1 MRKPGKRM
9 ASVIASIAAVCV
21 MTGGIGYQA
30 AVSGAQTDST
40 ENSVKAQNTDQQ
52 ESTDG
57 SFSEEGTTQIGTVS
71 QMPEF
76 TVNAVTM
83 TVEEVY
89 ASSGDTVS
97 KGDALFKLTDESM
110 EAAKSYYEDAISDA
124 ENTLKTA
131 EANLASGKLS
141 AESTKQDADL
151 TAQTAADS
159 YQAQVDAL
167 DAAVEEKKEAYD
179 EAVEQISEYQTKIDN
194 NDYYVEC
201 AIDEKKAAVDAA
213 TTALAQ
219 AQDTLTQAQ
228 NSDNSASQ
236 AVSTDLT
243 YIKAQIEAGADSDTL
258 LSVVQQAMDDYT
270 TREQQSDTLTQAQ
283 QSADAAQST
292 LEQAQQS
299 ADAAQSTLE
308 QAQKEFDSAVE
319 TYNKNVEETNT
330 KITELTDSLDDLKS
344 DYEQAE
350 RDATTQKAELQNEYD
365 TAVVEGKYAGSTYE
379 STVSELESAVESAQ
393 DTLDTLKE
401 EQTALLALE
410 NGVVTADED
419 GTIAAVP
426 YEAEDTLQSGTAF
439 ALYCDTQTIM
449 ISVEVPQE
457 NIAQVGVG
465 DEVSVM
471 IAGNRDGAVTGTVSS
486 IASSATTGGSVSN
499 VTYAVIISI
508 DNSDGRL
515 GSGSSATV
523 TFQGEQEEKTE

>member
-9 ASVIASIAAVCV
+9 ASVIVSIAAVCV

-57 SFSEEGTTQIGTVS
+57 SFSEEGTTQIGAVS

-159 YQAQVDAL
+159 YQAQ
-167 DAAVEEKKEAYD
+167 
-179 EAVEQISEYQTKIDN
+179 
-194 NDYYVEC
+194 
-201 AIDEKKAAVDAA
+201 
-213 TTALAQ
+213 
-219 AQDTLTQAQ
+219 
-228 NSDNSASQ
+228 
-236 AVSTDLT
+236 
-243 YIKAQIEAGADSDTL
+243 
-258 LSVVQQAMDDYT
+258 
-270 TREQQSDTLTQAQ
+270 
-283 QSADAAQST
+283 QSADAV
-292 LEQAQQS
+292 
-299 ADAAQSTLE
+299 QSTLE

-319 TYNKNVEETNT
+319 TYNKNEEETNT

-499 VTYAVIISI
+499 VTYAVIVSI

>member
-40 ENSVKAQNTDQQ
+40 ESSVKDQNTDQQ

-97 KGDALFKLTDESM
+97 IGDALFKLTDESM
-110 EAAKSYYEDAISDA
+110 EAAKSDYEDAISDA

-159 YQAQVDAL
+159 YQAQ
-167 DAAVEEKKEAYD
+167 
-179 EAVEQISEYQTKIDN
+179 
-194 NDYYVEC
+194 
-201 AIDEKKAAVDAA
+201 
-213 TTALAQ
+213 
-219 AQDTLTQAQ
+219 
-228 NSDNSASQ
+228 
-236 AVSTDLT
+236 
-243 YIKAQIEAGADSDTL
+243 
-258 LSVVQQAMDDYT
+258 
-270 TREQQSDTLTQAQ
+270 
-283 QSADAAQST
+283 
-292 LEQAQQS
+292 QS

-319 TYNKNVEETNT
+319 TYNKNEEETNT

>member
-40 ENSVKAQNTDQQ
+40 ESSVKDQNTDQQ

-97 KGDALFKLTDESM
+97 IGDALFKLTDESM

-179 EAVEQISEYQTKIDN
+179 EAVEQISEYQMKIDN

-219 AQDTLTQAQ
+219 AQDTLT
-228 NSDNSASQ
+228 
-236 AVSTDLT
+236 
-243 YIKAQIEAGADSDTL
+243 
-258 LSVVQQAMDDYT
+258 
-270 TREQQSDTLTQAQ
+270 
-283 QSADAAQST
+283 
-292 LEQAQQS
+292 QAQQS

-379 STVSELESAVESAQ
+379 LTVSELESAVESAQ

>member
-40 ENSVKAQNTDQQ
+40 ESSVKDQNTDQQ

-83 TVEEVY
+83 IVEEVY

-219 AQDTLTQAQ
+219 AQDTLT
-228 NSDNSASQ
+228 
-236 AVSTDLT
+236 
-243 YIKAQIEAGADSDTL
+243 
-258 LSVVQQAMDDYT
+258 
-270 TREQQSDTLTQAQ
+270 
-283 QSADAAQST
+283 
-292 LEQAQQS
+292 QAQQS

>member
-9 ASVIASIAAVCV
+9 ASVIVSIAAVCV

-159 YQAQVDAL
+159 YQAQ
-167 DAAVEEKKEAYD
+167 
-179 EAVEQISEYQTKIDN
+179 
-194 NDYYVEC
+194 
-201 AIDEKKAAVDAA
+201 
-213 TTALAQ
+213 
-219 AQDTLTQAQ
+219 
-228 NSDNSASQ
+228 
-236 AVSTDLT
+236 
-243 YIKAQIEAGADSDTL
+243 
-258 LSVVQQAMDDYT
+258 
-270 TREQQSDTLTQAQ
+270 
-283 QSADAAQST
+283 QSADAV
-292 LEQAQQS
+292 
-299 ADAAQSTLE
+299 QSTLE

-330 KITELTDSLDDLKS
+330 EITELTDSLDDLKS

-350 RDATTQKAELQNEYD
+350 RDATMQKAELQNEYD

-471 IAGNRDGAVTGTVSS
+471 IAGKRDGAVTGTVSS

-523 TFQGEQEEKTE
+523 IFQGEQEEKTE

>member
-1 MRKPGKRM
+1 M

-89 ASSGDTVS
+89 ASSGDIVS

-159 YQAQVDAL
+159 YQAQ
-167 DAAVEEKKEAYD
+167 
-179 EAVEQISEYQTKIDN
+179 
-194 NDYYVEC
+194 
-201 AIDEKKAAVDAA
+201 
-213 TTALAQ
+213 
-219 AQDTLTQAQ
+219 
-228 NSDNSASQ
+228 
-236 AVSTDLT
+236 
-243 YIKAQIEAGADSDTL
+243 
-258 LSVVQQAMDDYT
+258 
-270 TREQQSDTLTQAQ
+270 
-283 QSADAAQST
+283 
-292 LEQAQQS
+292 QS

-319 TYNKNVEETNT
+319 IYNKNVEETNT

>member
-40 ENSVKAQNTDQQ
+40 ESSVKDQNTDQQ

-97 KGDALFKLTDESM
+97 IGDALFKLTDESM

-219 AQDTLTQAQ
+219 AQDTLT
-228 NSDNSASQ
+228 
-236 AVSTDLT
+236 
-243 YIKAQIEAGADSDTL
+243 
-258 LSVVQQAMDDYT
+258 
-270 TREQQSDTLTQAQ
+270 
-283 QSADAAQST
+283 
-292 LEQAQQS
+292 QAQQS

-499 VTYAVIISI
+499 VTYAVIVSI

>member
-9 ASVIASIAAVCV
+9 ASVIAGIAAVCV

-40 ENSVKAQNTDQQ
+40 ESSVKDQNTDQQ

-159 YQAQVDAL
+159 YQAQ
-167 DAAVEEKKEAYD
+167 
-179 EAVEQISEYQTKIDN
+179 
-194 NDYYVEC
+194 
-201 AIDEKKAAVDAA
+201 
-213 TTALAQ
+213 
-219 AQDTLTQAQ
+219 
-228 NSDNSASQ
+228 
-236 AVSTDLT
+236 
-243 YIKAQIEAGADSDTL
+243 
-258 LSVVQQAMDDYT
+258 
-270 TREQQSDTLTQAQ
+270 
-283 QSADAAQST
+283 
-292 LEQAQQS
+292 QS

-319 TYNKNVEETNT
+319 TYNKNEEETNT
-330 KITELTDSLDDLKS
+330 EITELTDSLDDLKS

-410 NGVVTADED
+410 NSVVTADED

>member
-40 ENSVKAQNTDQQ
+40 ESSVKDQNTDQQ

-97 KGDALFKLTDESM
+97 IGDALFKLTDESM

-179 EAVEQISEYQTKIDN
+179 EAVEQISEYQMKIDN

-219 AQDTLTQAQ
+219 AQDTLT
-228 NSDNSASQ
+228 
-236 AVSTDLT
+236 
-243 YIKAQIEAGADSDTL
+243 
-258 LSVVQQAMDDYT
+258 
-270 TREQQSDTLTQAQ
+270 
-283 QSADAAQST
+283 
-292 LEQAQQS
+292 QAQQS

>member
-1 MRKPGKRM
+1 M

-21 MTGGIGYQA
+21 MTGGIGYQT
-30 AVSGAQTDST
+30 AVSGAQTDTDSI
-40 ENSVKAQNTDQQ
+40 ENSVKNQDTDQQ
-52 ESTDG
+52 ESADG

-89 ASSGDTVS
+89 VSSGDTMS
-97 KGDALFKLTDESM
+97 KG
-110 EAAKSYYEDAISDA
+110 
-124 ENTLKTA
+124 
-131 EANLASGKLS
+131 
-141 AESTKQDADL
+141 
-151 TAQTAADS
+151 
-159 YQAQVDAL
+159 

-179 EAVEQISEYQTKIDN
+179 EAVKQISEYQTKIDN

-201 AIDEKKAAVDAA
+201 GIDEKKAAVDAA
-213 TTALAQ
+213 TTALTK

-228 NSDNSASQ
+228 NSDNGASQ

-243 YIKAQIEAGADSDTL
+243 YIKTQIEAGADSDTL
-258 LSVVQQAMDDYT
+258 LSIVQQAMDDYT

-283 QSADAAQST
+283 QSADAAQS
-292 LEQAQQS
+292 A
-299 ADAAQSTLE
+299 LE

-350 RDATTQKAELQNEYD
+350 RDATTQKTELQNEYD
-365 TAVVEGKYAGSTYE
+365 TAVVEGKYAGSTYQ

-419 GTIAAVP
+419 GTIASVP
-426 YEAEDTLQSGTAF
+426 YEAEDILKTDTVF
-439 ALYCDTQTIM
+439 ASYCDTQTIM

-457 NIAQVGVG
+457 NIAQIGVG

-471 IAGNRDGAVTGTVSS
+471 IAGNRDGTV
-486 IASSATTGGSVSN
+486 
-499 VTYAVIISI
+499 
-508 DNSDGRL
+508 
-515 GSGSSATV
+515 
-523 TFQGEQEEKTE
+523 EKKC

>member
-40 ENSVKAQNTDQQ
+40 ESSVKDQNTDQQ

-97 KGDALFKLTDESM
+97 IGDALFKLTDESM
-110 EAAKSYYEDAISDA
+110 EAAKSDYEDAISDA

-228 NSDNSASQ
+228 
-236 AVSTDLT
+236 
-243 YIKAQIEAGADSDTL
+243 
-258 LSVVQQAMDDYT
+258 
-270 TREQQSDTLTQAQ
+270 
-283 QSADAAQST
+283 
-292 LEQAQQS
+292 QS

-393 DTLDTLKE
+393 NTLDTLKE

>member
-97 KGDALFKLTDESM
+97 IGDALFKLTDESM

-159 YQAQVDAL
+159 YQAQ
-167 DAAVEEKKEAYD
+167 
-179 EAVEQISEYQTKIDN
+179 
-194 NDYYVEC
+194 
-201 AIDEKKAAVDAA
+201 
-213 TTALAQ
+213 
-219 AQDTLTQAQ
+219 
-228 NSDNSASQ
+228 
-236 AVSTDLT
+236 
-243 YIKAQIEAGADSDTL
+243 
-258 LSVVQQAMDDYT
+258 
-270 TREQQSDTLTQAQ
+270 
-283 QSADAAQST
+283 
-292 LEQAQQS
+292 QS

-330 KITELTDSLDDLKS
+330 EITELTDSLDDLKS

>member
-159 YQAQVDAL
+159 YQAQ
-167 DAAVEEKKEAYD
+167 
-179 EAVEQISEYQTKIDN
+179 
-194 NDYYVEC
+194 
-201 AIDEKKAAVDAA
+201 
-213 TTALAQ
+213 
-219 AQDTLTQAQ
+219 
-228 NSDNSASQ
+228 
-236 AVSTDLT
+236 
-243 YIKAQIEAGADSDTL
+243 
-258 LSVVQQAMDDYT
+258 
-270 TREQQSDTLTQAQ
+270 
-283 QSADAAQST
+283 
-292 LEQAQQS
+292 QS

-319 TYNKNVEETNT
+319 IYNKNVEETNT

>member
-1 MRKPGKRM
+1 M
-9 ASVIASIAAVCV
+9 ASVIVSIAAVCV

-159 YQAQVDAL
+159 YQAQ
-167 DAAVEEKKEAYD
+167 
-179 EAVEQISEYQTKIDN
+179 
-194 NDYYVEC
+194 
-201 AIDEKKAAVDAA
+201 
-213 TTALAQ
+213 
-219 AQDTLTQAQ
+219 
-228 NSDNSASQ
+228 
-236 AVSTDLT
+236 
-243 YIKAQIEAGADSDTL
+243 
-258 LSVVQQAMDDYT
+258 
-270 TREQQSDTLTQAQ
+270 
-283 QSADAAQST
+283 QSADAV
-292 LEQAQQS
+292 
-299 ADAAQSTLE
+299 QSTLE

-330 KITELTDSLDDLKS
+330 EITELTDSLDDLKS

-350 RDATTQKAELQNEYD
+350 RDATMQKAELQNEYD

>member
-110 EAAKSYYEDAISDA
+110 EAAKSDYEDAISDA

-201 AIDEKKAAVDAA
+201 AIDEKKDAVDAA

-219 AQDTLTQAQ
+219 AQAQ

-292 LEQAQQS
+292 LEQAQ
-299 ADAAQSTLE
+299 
-308 QAQKEFDSAVE
+308 KEFDSAVE

-350 RDATTQKAELQNEYD
+350 RDATMQKAELQNEYD

>member
-40 ENSVKAQNTDQQ
+40 ESSVKDQNTDQQ

-97 KGDALFKLTDESM
+97 IGDALFKLTDESM

-201 AIDEKKAAVDAA
+201 AIDEKKDAVDAA

-219 AQDTLTQAQ
+219 AQDTLT
-228 NSDNSASQ
+228 
-236 AVSTDLT
+236 
-243 YIKAQIEAGADSDTL
+243 
-258 LSVVQQAMDDYT
+258 
-270 TREQQSDTLTQAQ
+270 
-283 QSADAAQST
+283 
-292 LEQAQQS
+292 QAQQS

>member
-40 ENSVKAQNTDQQ
+40 ESSVKDQNTDQQ

-110 EAAKSYYEDAISDA
+110 EAAKSDYEDAISDA

-159 YQAQVDAL
+159 Y
-167 DAAVEEKKEAYD
+167 
-179 EAVEQISEYQTKIDN
+179 
-194 NDYYVEC
+194 
-201 AIDEKKAAVDAA
+201 
-213 TTALAQ
+213 
-219 AQDTLTQAQ
+219 
-228 NSDNSASQ
+228 
-236 AVSTDLT
+236 
-243 YIKAQIEAGADSDTL
+243 
-258 LSVVQQAMDDYT
+258 
-270 TREQQSDTLTQAQ
+270 
-283 QSADAAQST
+283 
-292 LEQAQQS
+292 QAQQS

-350 RDATTQKAELQNEYD
+350 RDATMQKAELQNEYD

-379 STVSELESAVESAQ
+379 LTVSELESAVESAQ

-410 NGVVTADED
+410 DGVVTADED
-419 GTIAAVP
+419 GTIAAVL

>member
-21 MTGGIGYQA
+21 MTGGIGYQD

-52 ESTDG
+52 ESTAG

-159 YQAQVDAL
+159 YQAQ
-167 DAAVEEKKEAYD
+167 
-179 EAVEQISEYQTKIDN
+179 
-194 NDYYVEC
+194 
-201 AIDEKKAAVDAA
+201 
-213 TTALAQ
+213 
-219 AQDTLTQAQ
+219 
-228 NSDNSASQ
+228 
-236 AVSTDLT
+236 
-243 YIKAQIEAGADSDTL
+243 
-258 LSVVQQAMDDYT
+258 
-270 TREQQSDTLTQAQ
+270 
-283 QSADAAQST
+283 
-292 LEQAQQS
+292 QS

-330 KITELTDSLDDLKS
+330 KITELTDSLDDL
-344 DYEQAE
+344 
-350 RDATTQKAELQNEYD
+350 
-365 TAVVEGKYAGSTYE
+365 
-379 STVSELESAVESAQ
+379 
-393 DTLDTLKE
+393 
-401 EQTALLALE
+401 
-410 NGVVTADED
+410 
-419 GTIAAVP
+419 
-426 YEAEDTLQSGTAF
+426 
-439 ALYCDTQTIM
+439 
-449 ISVEVPQE
+449 
-457 NIAQVGVG
+457 
-465 DEVSVM
+465 
-471 IAGNRDGAVTGTVSS
+471 
-486 IASSATTGGSVSN
+486 
-499 VTYAVIISI
+499 
-508 DNSDGRL
+508 
-515 GSGSSATV
+515 
-523 TFQGEQEEKTE
+523 

>member
-110 EAAKSYYEDAISDA
+110 EAAKSDYEDAISDA

-159 YQAQVDAL
+159 Y
-167 DAAVEEKKEAYD
+167 
-179 EAVEQISEYQTKIDN
+179 
-194 NDYYVEC
+194 
-201 AIDEKKAAVDAA
+201 
-213 TTALAQ
+213 
-219 AQDTLTQAQ
+219 
-228 NSDNSASQ
+228 
-236 AVSTDLT
+236 
-243 YIKAQIEAGADSDTL
+243 
-258 LSVVQQAMDDYT
+258 
-270 TREQQSDTLTQAQ
+270 
-283 QSADAAQST
+283 
-292 LEQAQQS
+292 QAQQS

-379 STVSELESAVESAQ
+379 LTVSELESAVESAQ

-410 NGVVTADED
+410 DGVVTADED

>member
-40 ENSVKAQNTDQQ
+40 ESSVKDQNTDQQ

-89 ASSGDTVS
+89 ASSGDIVS

-167 DAAVEEKKEAYD
+167 DAAVEEKKEAYG

-228 NSDNSASQ
+228 
-236 AVSTDLT
+236 
-243 YIKAQIEAGADSDTL
+243 
-258 LSVVQQAMDDYT
+258 
-270 TREQQSDTLTQAQ
+270 
-283 QSADAAQST
+283 
-292 LEQAQQS
+292 QS

-319 TYNKNVEETNT
+319 TYNKNEEETNT
-330 KITELTDSLDDLKS
+330 EITELTDSLDDLKS

-410 NGVVTADED
+410 NSVVTADED

>member
-1 MRKPGKRM
+1 M

-40 ENSVKAQNTDQQ
+40 ESSVKDQNTDQQ

-159 YQAQVDAL
+159 YQAQ
-167 DAAVEEKKEAYD
+167 
-179 EAVEQISEYQTKIDN
+179 
-194 NDYYVEC
+194 
-201 AIDEKKAAVDAA
+201 
-213 TTALAQ
+213 
-219 AQDTLTQAQ
+219 
-228 NSDNSASQ
+228 
-236 AVSTDLT
+236 
-243 YIKAQIEAGADSDTL
+243 
-258 LSVVQQAMDDYT
+258 
-270 TREQQSDTLTQAQ
+270 
-283 QSADAAQST
+283 
-292 LEQAQQS
+292 QS

-330 KITELTDSLDDLKS
+330 EITELTDSLDDLKS

>member
-1 MRKPGKRM
+1 M
-9 ASVIASIAAVCV
+9 ASVIASIVAVCV

-40 ENSVKAQNTDQQ
+40 ESSVKDQNTDQQ

-110 EAAKSYYEDAISDA
+110 EAAKSDYEDAISDA

-201 AIDEKKAAVDAA
+201 AIDEKKDAVDAA

-219 AQDTLTQAQ
+219 AQDTLT
-228 NSDNSASQ
+228 
-236 AVSTDLT
+236 
-243 YIKAQIEAGADSDTL
+243 
-258 LSVVQQAMDDYT
+258 
-270 TREQQSDTLTQAQ
+270 
-283 QSADAAQST
+283 
-292 LEQAQQS
+292 QAQQS

-319 TYNKNVEETNT
+319 TYNKNEEETNT
-330 KITELTDSLDDLKS
+330 EITELTDSLDDLKS

-410 NGVVTADED
+410 NSVVTADED

>member
-40 ENSVKAQNTDQQ
+40 ESSVKDQNTDQQ

-97 KGDALFKLTDESM
+97 IGDALFKLTDESM

-201 AIDEKKAAVDAA
+201 AIDEKKDAVDAA

-219 AQDTLTQAQ
+219 AQAQ

-283 QSADAAQST
+283 QSADAV
-292 LEQAQQS
+292 
-299 ADAAQSTLE
+299 QSTLE

-350 RDATTQKAELQNEYD
+350 RDATMQKAELQNEYD

>member
-9 ASVIASIAAVCV
+9 ASVIVSIAAVCV

-40 ENSVKAQNTDQQ
+40 ESSVKDQNTDQQ

-83 TVEEVY
+83 IVEEVY

-201 AIDEKKAAVDAA
+201 AIDEKKDAVDAA

-219 AQDTLTQAQ
+219 AQDTLT
-228 NSDNSASQ
+228 
-236 AVSTDLT
+236 
-243 YIKAQIEAGADSDTL
+243 
-258 LSVVQQAMDDYT
+258 
-270 TREQQSDTLTQAQ
+270 
-283 QSADAAQST
+283 
-292 LEQAQQS
+292 QAQQS

>member
-89 ASSGDTVS
+89 ASSGDIVS

-159 YQAQVDAL
+159 YQAQ
-167 DAAVEEKKEAYD
+167 
-179 EAVEQISEYQTKIDN
+179 
-194 NDYYVEC
+194 
-201 AIDEKKAAVDAA
+201 
-213 TTALAQ
+213 
-219 AQDTLTQAQ
+219 
-228 NSDNSASQ
+228 
-236 AVSTDLT
+236 
-243 YIKAQIEAGADSDTL
+243 
-258 LSVVQQAMDDYT
+258 
-270 TREQQSDTLTQAQ
+270 
-283 QSADAAQST
+283 QSADAV
-292 LEQAQQS
+292 
-299 ADAAQSTLE
+299 QSTLE

-330 KITELTDSLDDLKS
+330 KITELMDSLDDLKS

>member
-40 ENSVKAQNTDQQ
+40 ESSVKDQNTDQQ

-131 EANLASGKLS
+131 EANLASGKFS

-159 YQAQVDAL
+159 YQAQV

-228 NSDNSASQ
+228 
-236 AVSTDLT
+236 
-243 YIKAQIEAGADSDTL
+243 
-258 LSVVQQAMDDYT
+258 
-270 TREQQSDTLTQAQ
+270 
-283 QSADAAQST
+283 
-292 LEQAQQS
+292 QS

-319 TYNKNVEETNT
+319 TYNKNEEETNT

-471 IAGNRDGAVTGTVSS
+471 IAGKRDGAVTGTVSS

>member
-1 MRKPGKRM
+1 M

-30 AVSGAQTDST
+30 AVSEAQTDST
-40 ENSVKAQNTDQQ
+40 ESSVKDQNTDQQ

-131 EANLASGKLS
+131 EANLASGKFS

-159 YQAQVDAL
+159 Y
-167 DAAVEEKKEAYD
+167 
-179 EAVEQISEYQTKIDN
+179 
-194 NDYYVEC
+194 
-201 AIDEKKAAVDAA
+201 
-213 TTALAQ
+213 
-219 AQDTLTQAQ
+219 
-228 NSDNSASQ
+228 
-236 AVSTDLT
+236 
-243 YIKAQIEAGADSDTL
+243 
-258 LSVVQQAMDDYT
+258 
-270 TREQQSDTLTQAQ
+270 
-283 QSADAAQST
+283 
-292 LEQAQQS
+292 QAQQS

>member
-1 MRKPGKRM
+1 M

-40 ENSVKAQNTDQQ
+40 ESSVKDQNTDQQ

-97 KGDALFKLTDESM
+97 IGDALFKLTDESM

-159 YQAQVDAL
+159 YQAQ
-167 DAAVEEKKEAYD
+167 
-179 EAVEQISEYQTKIDN
+179 
-194 NDYYVEC
+194 
-201 AIDEKKAAVDAA
+201 
-213 TTALAQ
+213 
-219 AQDTLTQAQ
+219 
-228 NSDNSASQ
+228 
-236 AVSTDLT
+236 
-243 YIKAQIEAGADSDTL
+243 
-258 LSVVQQAMDDYT
+258 
-270 TREQQSDTLTQAQ
+270 
-283 QSADAAQST
+283 
-292 LEQAQQS
+292 QS

-319 TYNKNVEETNT
+319 IYNKNVEETNT

-523 TFQGEQEEKTE
+523 IFQGEQEEKTE

>member
-40 ENSVKAQNTDQQ
+40 ESSVKDQNTDQQ

-71 QMPEF
+71 QMSEF

-97 KGDALFKLTDESM
+97 IGDALFKLTDESM

-201 AIDEKKAAVDAA
+201 AIDEKKDAVDAA

-219 AQDTLTQAQ
+219 AQDTLT
-228 NSDNSASQ
+228 
-236 AVSTDLT
+236 
-243 YIKAQIEAGADSDTL
+243 
-258 LSVVQQAMDDYT
+258 
-270 TREQQSDTLTQAQ
+270 
-283 QSADAAQST
+283 
-292 LEQAQQS
+292 QAQQS

-465 DEVSVM
+465 DDVSVM

>member
-1 MRKPGKRM
+1 M

-40 ENSVKAQNTDQQ
+40 ESSVKDQNTDQQ

-131 EANLASGKLS
+131 EANLASGKFS
-141 AESTKQDADL
+141 AENTKQDADL

-228 NSDNSASQ
+228 
-236 AVSTDLT
+236 
-243 YIKAQIEAGADSDTL
+243 
-258 LSVVQQAMDDYT
+258 
-270 TREQQSDTLTQAQ
+270 
-283 QSADAAQST
+283 
-292 LEQAQQS
+292 QS

-319 TYNKNVEETNT
+319 TYNKNEEETNT
-330 KITELTDSLDDLKS
+330 EITELTDSLDDLKS

-410 NGVVTADED
+410 NSVVTADED

>member
-1 MRKPGKRM
+1 M
-9 ASVIASIAAVCV
+9 ASVIAGIAAVCV

-40 ENSVKAQNTDQQ
+40 ESSVKDQNTDQQ

-159 YQAQVDAL
+159 YQAQ
-167 DAAVEEKKEAYD
+167 
-179 EAVEQISEYQTKIDN
+179 
-194 NDYYVEC
+194 
-201 AIDEKKAAVDAA
+201 
-213 TTALAQ
+213 
-219 AQDTLTQAQ
+219 
-228 NSDNSASQ
+228 
-236 AVSTDLT
+236 
-243 YIKAQIEAGADSDTL
+243 
-258 LSVVQQAMDDYT
+258 
-270 TREQQSDTLTQAQ
+270 
-283 QSADAAQST
+283 
-292 LEQAQQS
+292 QS

-330 KITELTDSLDDLKS
+330 EITELTDSLDDLKS

-350 RDATTQKAELQNEYD
+350 RDATMQKAELQNEYD

-439 ALYCDTQTIM
+439 VLYCDTQTIM

>member
-40 ENSVKAQNTDQQ
+40 ESSVKDQNTDQQ

-97 KGDALFKLTDESM
+97 IGDALFKLTDESM

-201 AIDEKKAAVDAA
+201 AIDEKKDAVDAA

-219 AQDTLTQAQ
+219 AQDTLT
-228 NSDNSASQ
+228 
-236 AVSTDLT
+236 
-243 YIKAQIEAGADSDTL
+243 
-258 LSVVQQAMDDYT
+258 
-270 TREQQSDTLTQAQ
+270 
-283 QSADAAQST
+283 
-292 LEQAQQS
+292 QAQQS

-319 TYNKNVEETNT
+319 TYNKNEEETNT

-410 NGVVTADED
+410 DGVVTADED

>member
-40 ENSVKAQNTDQQ
+40 ESSVKDQNTDQQ

-110 EAAKSYYEDAISDA
+110 EAAKSDYEDAISDA

-159 YQAQVDAL
+159 Y
-167 DAAVEEKKEAYD
+167 
-179 EAVEQISEYQTKIDN
+179 
-194 NDYYVEC
+194 
-201 AIDEKKAAVDAA
+201 
-213 TTALAQ
+213 
-219 AQDTLTQAQ
+219 
-228 NSDNSASQ
+228 
-236 AVSTDLT
+236 
-243 YIKAQIEAGADSDTL
+243 
-258 LSVVQQAMDDYT
+258 
-270 TREQQSDTLTQAQ
+270 
-283 QSADAAQST
+283 
-292 LEQAQQS
+292 QAQQS

-379 STVSELESAVESAQ
+379 LTVSELESAVESAQ

-410 NGVVTADED
+410 DGVVTADED

>member
-1 MRKPGKRM
+1 M
-9 ASVIASIAAVCV
+9 ASVIVSIAAVCV

-40 ENSVKAQNTDQQ
+40 ESSVKDQNTDQQ

-97 KGDALFKLTDESM
+97 IGDALFKLTDESM

-219 AQDTLTQAQ
+219 AQDTLT
-228 NSDNSASQ
+228 
-236 AVSTDLT
+236 
-243 YIKAQIEAGADSDTL
+243 
-258 LSVVQQAMDDYT
+258 
-270 TREQQSDTLTQAQ
+270 
-283 QSADAAQST
+283 
-292 LEQAQQS
+292 QAQQS